1 MTETLAIFSVVKR
14 VATYFFPESYNLQ
27 VFGCNL
33 DTNKAFWQRHKW
45 HLVSEY
51 QENTVRSQQ
60 GEMSQKLLLLERAEQ
75 LCSLVLN

>member
-1 MTETLAIFSVVKR
+1 MRETLAIHFVIKR

-33 DTNKAFWQRHKW
+33 DTYRTFWPRHKY

-51 QENTVRSQQ
+51 QENTVLS
-60 GEMSQKLLLLERAEQ
+60 S
-75 LCSLVLN
+75 